1 MKSDD
6 YECDYKIYF
15 IVNWL
20 YLFNYIFYVFCS
32 YGLNG
37 NKRNIKYVR
46 MIGREGFNMVKTKKE
61 QMCPEEVNEKFLTS
75 SNCWSKLIEK
85 VNKLDYKKQGERLW
99 KLFLLDI
106 LLFFVFIFAICF
118 FFSSLD
124 W

>member
-1 MKSDD
+1 
-6 YECDYKIYF
+6 
-15 IVNWL
+15 
-20 YLFNYIFYVFCS
+20 
-32 YGLNG
+32 
-37 NKRNIKYVR
+37 
-46 MIGREGFNMVKTKKE
+46 MIGWERFNMRKTKKE

-106 LLFFVFIFAICF
+106 LLFFVFIFAVCF